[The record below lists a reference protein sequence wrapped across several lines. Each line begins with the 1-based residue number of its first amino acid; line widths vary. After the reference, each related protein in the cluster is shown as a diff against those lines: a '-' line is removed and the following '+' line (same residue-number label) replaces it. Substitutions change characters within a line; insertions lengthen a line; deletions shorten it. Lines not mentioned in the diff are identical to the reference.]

1 MADPSPRPATRARW
15 PRRLRPR
22 TIRARIYLTLSAITV
37 LALLVAGVAFF
48 FLLGGYQQDL
58 SRARVREL
66 AKAWGPQLFAEP
78 GESETLADLLS
89 VWETTSS
96 VTGSIA
102 DEDDVLVLGL
112 ARDGRVAGIYE
123 RENRFEGERLPLN
136 LNGLDPGRAWEGEL
150 DAPGG
155 ERLTYIVVALP
166 ADLAQTRGFCCVAVA
181 AVGGAQAAALG
192 DLAPRLLIAAA
203 IALVVAG
210 LVGLALSRSIYRPVQ
225 LVAAAAR
232 SVARGSLQQRVVP
245 VGSQEA
251 QELAQS
257 FNQMTEEVE
266 RQQTAL
272 RDFLANVSH
281 DLQTPLTS
289 INGFS
294 RALMDDVVEE
304 EGRANAYRIIEDES
318 RRLLRLVEGLLDLSR
333 IEAGQVRVERAPVAL
348 DMLLEHIG
356 DLFALRAEELD
367 VHLSVETGAAPD
379 ALGDWDRLE
388 QVLGNLVDNAL
399 RHTPPGGNVMLS
411 ARAESET
418 SVSMSVADTGVGIP
432 EEAIPN
438 LFDRYYKSDRP
449 GAQGGTGLGLAIAKE
464 LVRAQDGEIHVLSSQ
479 GVGTTF
485 RVLLRA
491 ADDDQPADLPA
502 AAPTAADR
510 AREQGDAP
518 VGPQADAQNRQD
530 RVGADRIG

>member
-1 MADPSPRPATRARW
+1 MSPARGGLRW
-15 PRRLRPR
+15 PQRLRAR
-22 TIRARIYLTLSAITV
+22 TIRARIYLTLAAITLLTLGVTGVSLFFV
-37 LALLVAGVAFF
+37 LGD
-48 FLLGGYQQDL
+48 YQQDIER
-58 SRARVREL
+58 SRVREI

-78 GESETLADLLS
+78 GESETLAELMS

-102 DEDDVLVLGL
+102 ENEDVLVLGL
-112 ARDGRVAGIYE
+112 TREGRAAAIYE
-123 RENRFEGERLPLN
+123 RENRFAGEQLGVDLS
-136 LNGLDPGRAWEGEL
+136 GLRPGESWEGEVE
-150 DAPGG
+150 APGG
-155 ERLTYIVVALP
+155 EQLTYIVVALP
-166 ADLAQTRGFCCVAVA
+166 AAAAEAQGFCCVAVA
-181 AVGGAQAAALG
+181 GVSAAQGAVLG
-192 DLAPRLLIAAA
+192 DLATRLLIAGLV
-203 IALVVAG
+203 ALVIAS

-232 SVARGSLQQRVVP
+232 NVARGSLRQRVAVG
-245 VGSQEA
+245 GSQEA
-251 QELAQS
+251 RELAQS

-294 RALMDDVVEE
+294 RALMDDIVEE
-304 EGRANAYRIIEDES
+304 EGRPNAYRIIEDES

-348 DMLLEHIG
+348 GILMDHIG
-356 DLFALRAEELD
+356 DLFTLRAEELD
-367 VHLSVETGAAPD
+367 VQLAVESNETPD

-399 RHTPPGGNVMLS
+399 RHTPPGGRVTLS

-432 EEAIPN
+432 EEAIPH

-449 GAQGGTGLGLAIAKE
+449 GAQGGTGLGLAIARE
-464 LVRAQDGEIHVLSSQ
+464 LVRAQEGEIHVLSSQ
-479 GVGTTF
+479 EVGTTF
-485 RVLLRA
+485 RVILRV
-491 ADDDQPADLPA
+491 ADDADWA
-502 AAPTAADR
+502 
-510 AREQGDAP
+510 G
-518 VGPQADAQNRQD
+518 
-530 RVGADRIG
+530 

>member
-1 MADPSPRPATRARW
+1 MAERPPA
-15 PRRLRPR
+15 RRLGAGMRPRMHLARPR
-22 TIRARIYLTLSAITV
+22 TIRARIYLTLAAIILITLAVTGVSLFFV
-37 LALLVAGVAFF
+37 LGD
-48 FLLGGYQQDL
+48 YQRDIEQ
-58 SRARVREL
+58 SRLREI
-66 AKAWGPQLFAEP
+66 ANAWGPQLFAEP
-78 GESETLADLLS
+78 GESETLAGLLR
-89 VWETTSS
+89 VWETIPS

-102 DEDDVLVLGL
+102 ADEDVLVLGL
-112 ARDGRVAGIYE
+112 TRDGRVAGIYE
-123 RENRFEGERLPLN
+123 RENRFAGTRLPIN
-136 LNGLDPGRAWEGEL
+136 LDGLEPGRSREGDL
-150 DAPGG
+150 QAPGG
-155 ERLTYIVVALP
+155 ERLRYIVVALP
-166 ADLAQTRGFCCVAVA
+166 PPAAETQGFCCVAVA
-181 AVGGAQAAALG
+181 AVGDSQAAALG
-192 DLAPRLLIAAA
+192 DLGVRLLLAGLV
-203 IALVVAG
+203 ALLIAG

-232 SVARGSLQQRVVP
+232 SVARGALQQRVVP
-245 VGSQEA
+245 VGPQEA
-251 QELAQS
+251 QELARS

-266 RQQTAL
+266 RQQNAL

-294 RALMDDVVEE
+294 RALMDGVVEE
-304 EGRANAYRIIEDES
+304 DGRHNAYRIIEDES

-333 IEAGQVRVERAPVAL
+333 IEAGQVRVEKAPVAL
-348 DMLLEHIG
+348 DLLIDHIG

-367 VHLSVETGAAPD
+367 VHLTVESGNSPD

-399 RHTPPGGNVMLS
+399 RHTPPGGNVILS

-418 SVSMSVADTGVGIP
+418 SVSVSVADTGVGIP

-449 GAQGGTGLGLAIAKE
+449 GAQGGTGLGLAIARE

-485 RVLLRA
+485 RVILRV
-491 ADDDQPADLPA
+491 ADD
-502 AAPTAADR
+502 
-510 AREQGDAP
+510 GW
-518 VGPQADAQNRQD
+518 G
-530 RVGADRIG
+530 G

>member
-1 MADPSPRPATRARW
+1 MSPARGGLRW
-15 PRRLRPR
+15 PQRLRAR
-22 TIRARIYLTLSAITV
+22 TIRARIYLTLAAITLLTLGVTGVSLFFV
-37 LALLVAGVAFF
+37 LGD
-48 FLLGGYQQDL
+48 YQQDIER
-58 SRARVREL
+58 SRVREI

-78 GESETLADLLS
+78 GESETLAELMS

-102 DEDDVLVLGL
+102 ENEDVLVLGL
-112 ARDGRVAGIYE
+112 TREGRAAAIYE
-123 RENRFEGERLPLN
+123 RENRFAGEQLGVDLS
-136 LNGLDPGRAWEGEL
+136 GLRPGESWEGEVE
-150 DAPGG
+150 APGG
-155 ERLTYIVVALP
+155 EQLTYIVVALP
-166 ADLAQTRGFCCVAVA
+166 AGAAEAQGFCCVAVA
-181 AVGGAQAAALG
+181 GVSGAQGAVLG
-192 DLAPRLLIAAA
+192 DLATRLLIAGLV
-203 IALVVAG
+203 ALVIAS

-232 SVARGSLQQRVVP
+232 NVARGSLQQRVAVG
-245 VGSQEA
+245 GSQEA
-251 QELAQS
+251 RELAQS

-294 RALMDDVVEE
+294 RALMDDIVEE
-304 EGRANAYRIIEDES
+304 EGRPNAYRIIEDES

-348 DMLLEHIG
+348 GILMDHIG
-356 DLFALRAEELD
+356 DLFTLRAEELD
-367 VHLSVETGAAPD
+367 VQLAVESNETPD

-399 RHTPPGGNVMLS
+399 RHTPPGGQVTLS

-432 EEAIPN
+432 EEAIPH

-449 GAQGGTGLGLAIAKE
+449 GAQGGTGLGLAIARE
-464 LVRAQDGEIHVLSSQ
+464 LVRAQEGEIHVLSSQ
-479 GVGTTF
+479 EVGTTF
-485 RVLLRA
+485 RVILRV
-491 ADDDQPADLPA
+491 ADDADWA
-502 AAPTAADR
+502 
-510 AREQGDAP
+510 G
-518 VGPQADAQNRQD
+518 
-530 RVGADRIG
+530 

>member
-1 MADPSPRPATRARW
+1 MSPARGGLRW
-15 PRRLRPR
+15 PQRLRAR
-22 TIRARIYLTLSAITV
+22 TIRARIYLTLAAITLLTLGVTGVSLFFV
-37 LALLVAGVAFF
+37 LGD
-48 FLLGGYQQDL
+48 YQQDIER
-58 SRARVREL
+58 SRVREI

-78 GESETLADLLS
+78 GESETLAELMS

-102 DEDDVLVLGL
+102 ENEDVLVLGL
-112 ARDGRVAGIYE
+112 TREGRAAAIYE
-123 RENRFEGERLPLN
+123 RENRFAGEQLGVDLS
-136 LNGLDPGRAWEGEL
+136 GLRPGESWEGEVE
-150 DAPGG
+150 APGG
-155 ERLTYIVVALP
+155 EQLTYIVVALP
-166 ADLAQTRGFCCVAVA
+166 AAAEEAQGFCCVAVA
-181 AVGGAQAAALG
+181 GVSAAQGAVLG
-192 DLAPRLLIAAA
+192 DLATRLLIAGLV
-203 IALVVAG
+203 ALVIAS

-232 SVARGSLQQRVVP
+232 NVARGSLRQRVAVG
-245 VGSQEA
+245 GSQEA
-251 QELAQS
+251 RELAQS

-294 RALMDDVVEE
+294 RALMDDIVEE
-304 EGRANAYRIIEDES
+304 EGRPNAYRIIEDES

-348 DMLLEHIG
+348 GILMDHIG
-356 DLFALRAEELD
+356 DLFTLRAEELD
-367 VHLSVETGAAPD
+367 VQLAVESNETPD

-399 RHTPPGGNVMLS
+399 RHTPPGGRVTLS

-432 EEAIPN
+432 EEAIPH

-449 GAQGGTGLGLAIAKE
+449 GAQGGTGLGLAIARE
-464 LVRAQDGEIHVLSSQ
+464 LVRAQEGEIHVLSSQ
-479 GVGTTF
+479 EVGTTF
-485 RVLLRA
+485 RVILRV
-491 ADDDQPADLPA
+491 ADDADWA
-502 AAPTAADR
+502 
-510 AREQGDAP
+510 G
-518 VGPQADAQNRQD
+518 
-530 RVGADRIG
+530 